1 MCLLNEKWIEEIT
14 EQTAEKGIAEF
25 PFEVVFFVDGN
36 RRKHTESL
44 SQNGK
49 SAEGNE
55 KSSKSQPKAQRVR
68 GTT

>member
-1 MCLLNEKWIEEIT
+1 MIT
-14 EQTAEKGIAEF
+14 EKTAEKGVENF

-55 KSSKSQPKAQRVR
+55 KSSKSQPKVQRVR
-68 GTT
+68 GMT